1 MCSVVLR
8 LAFKVAVNQRCRGF
22 ISPGRAKIKRAAA
35 ATGPTIFLL
44 RVHFVIE
51 STDTRYVRIKII
63 VRVCLTAAGPITAQI
78 MIASRYTPT
87 WKTLIARH
95 ESICRRR
102 RATREPVVCTN
113 DFPPYFYPLYPFF
126 GLRIPA
132 YPHLALPFC
141 QSLEKG
147 ETHNV

>member
-1 MCSVVLR
+1 MRSAVLR
-8 LAFKVAVNQRCRGF
+8 LAFKVAVNQHCRGF

-35 ATGPTIFLL
+35 TGPTIFLQ

-63 VRVCLTAAGPITAQI
+63 VRGCLTAAGPITTQI

-102 RATREPVVCTN
+102 RATGEPVVCTN

-126 GLRIPA
+126 GLRTLA
-132 YPHLALPFC
+132 YPPSRSSIL
-141 QSLEKG
+141 SIS
-147 ETHNV
+147 